1 MTDWAAFKLTFF
13 SSPDASPTE
22 DRTSLTILL
31 ILVLVVLFRKRR
43 NSFWRARLIA
53 DL

>member
-1 MTDWAAFKLTFF
+1 MTDWAVFNLTFV

-22 DRTSLTILL
+22 DRTSLTTLL
-31 ILVLVVLFRKRR
+31 ICVLVPLFRKRR
-43 NSFWRARLIA
+43 ISFWRARLTA